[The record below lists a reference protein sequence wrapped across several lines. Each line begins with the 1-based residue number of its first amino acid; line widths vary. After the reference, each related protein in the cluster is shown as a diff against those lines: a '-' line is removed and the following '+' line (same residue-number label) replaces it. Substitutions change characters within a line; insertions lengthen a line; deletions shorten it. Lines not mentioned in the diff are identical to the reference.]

1 MGGLRYDCVQ
11 IVGVGLLGGFR
22 GRCII
27 TGDGS
32 NIGGNRLLH
41 YSHQWD
47 CSAKSP
53 TKRRFQQA
61 LPACKL

>member
-1 MGGLRYDCVQ
+1 
-11 IVGVGLLGGFR
+11 VGLLGGFR